1 MDSGQVVASACVFHV
16 RPIGVGFAWPHP
28 YFVQKTKRT
37 NRFENYDR
45 LSFLQTFFHRSS
57 TCVSQNI
64 VIVFVNQAG
73 MMRSHV
79 LVFGEMRQA
88 RAKSS
93 NIFFIAQFLTCWV
106 FLIPQMA
113 VVILTSNG
121 RLWRHC
127 AVARGGHCKVPCLGA
142 MVRCHFPNSFMV
154 FGVYAGVIFWT
165 SELQRYGFAVKCFVK
180 TFWVLKWWRG
190 LCCLCELSVAAI
202 SLFLPCP
209 AMQLHWFYGRCA
221 LECKRIC
228 FHEAGD
234 LVFCELSHFP

>member
-1 MDSGQVVASACVFHV
+1 MGRLLHQHVFFHV

-37 NRFENYDR
+37 NRFENYNR
-45 LSFLQTFFHRSS
+45 LSLLQTFFHRSS

-64 VIVFVNQAG
+64 VIVFVNHAG

-79 LVFGEMRQA
+79 LVFGDMRQA

-93 NIFFIAQFLTCWV
+93 NTFFIAQFLTCWV

-154 FGVYAGVIFWT
+154 FGVYAAWFFGLQNFSGMVLQWNVLSKRFGFWNGGVDFAAFASWALRRYLDFYYV
-165 SELQRYGFAVKCFVK
+165 LQCNFIGFMGDAPLNANVFAFMK
-180 TFWVLKWWRG
+180 R
-190 LCCLCELSVAAI
+190 AI
-202 SLFLPCP
+202 
-209 AMQLHWFYGRCA
+209 
-221 LECKRIC
+221 
-228 FHEAGD
+228 
-234 LVFCELSHFP
+234 